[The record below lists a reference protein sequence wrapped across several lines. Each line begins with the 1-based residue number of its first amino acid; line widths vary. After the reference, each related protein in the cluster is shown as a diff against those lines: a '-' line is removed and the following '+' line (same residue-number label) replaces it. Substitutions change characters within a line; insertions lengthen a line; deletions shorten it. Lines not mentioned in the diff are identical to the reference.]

1 MPKWLRQELP
11 DIKKS
16 TAAAWIYRRYDISL
30 RDFLKITLS
39 GIGLLLITADIFY
52 HNLLAAAVLCPY
64 LHFRLKI
71 KSEELHKQRRERL
84 KMQFKDG
91 MQSVAFSLNSGY
103 SIENAWK
110 EAIVEMRL
118 LYGENSEIVTEFQR
132 IINRLERNE
141 NIEDVLEEFAK
152 KSGVADIEYF
162 AAVFRYAK
170 RYGGDLIAIIRHT
183 AETIREKNET
193 YHEIQTIISGK
204 KMEQKV
210 MSAVPFFLLGYMKLT
225 AWDFICPLYGNPA
238 GVLMMSISL
247 MVYIGADYIAGK
259 IVEDRSK
266 IRKVRL
272 YAVCGSA
279 GGDTLY
285 CGFKDRRKR
294 AVADT
299 DNCTA
304 GLYRQCRQYR
314 TGGACRRRGKAFF
327 GGTGGITQTV

>member
-118 LYGENSEIVTEFQR
+118 LYGGNSEIVTEFQR

-170 RYGGDLIAIIRHT
+170 RYGGDLIAKTGAGEAPAIFAAEPAVGFDKRSSYGP
-183 AETIREKNET
+183 ETI
-193 YHEIQTIISGK
+193 
-204 KMEQKV
+204 V
-210 MSAVPFFLLGYMKLT
+210 
-225 AWDFICPLYGNPA
+225 
-238 GVLMMSISL
+238 
-247 MVYIGADYIAGK
+247 
-259 IVEDRSK
+259 
-266 IRKVRL
+266 
-272 YAVCGSA
+272 
-279 GGDTLY
+279 
-285 CGFKDRRKR
+285 
-294 AVADT
+294 
-299 DNCTA
+299 
-304 GLYRQCRQYR
+304 
-314 TGGACRRRGKAFF
+314 
-327 GGTGGITQTV
+327 

>member
-1 MPKWLRQELP
+1 MPKWLQQELP

-91 MQSVAFSLNSGY
+91 MQSVDFSLNSGY

-152 KSGVADIEYF
+152 
-162 AAVFRYAK
+162 
-170 RYGGDLIAIIRHT
+170 
-183 AETIREKNET
+183 TIREKNET
-193 YHEIQTIISGK
+193 YDEIQTIISGK

-259 IVEDRSK
+259 IVE
-266 IRKVRL
+266 IEV
-272 YAVCGSA
+272 
-279 GGDTLY
+279 
-285 CGFKDRRKR
+285 
-294 AVADT
+294 
-299 DNCTA
+299 
-304 GLYRQCRQYR
+304 
-314 TGGACRRRGKAFF
+314 
-327 GGTGGITQTV
+327 

>member
-1 MPKWLRQELP
+1 MPKWLQQELP

-64 LHFRLKI
+64 LH
-71 KSEELHKQRRERL
+71 
-84 KMQFKDG
+84 
-91 MQSVAFSLNSGY
+91 SGY

-193 YHEIQTIISGK
+193 YNEIQTIISGK

-238 GVLMMSISL
+238 GVLKMSISL

-259 IVEDRSK
+259 IVE
-266 IRKVRL
+266 IEV
-272 YAVCGSA
+272 
-279 GGDTLY
+279 
-285 CGFKDRRKR
+285 
-294 AVADT
+294 
-299 DNCTA
+299 
-304 GLYRQCRQYR
+304 
-314 TGGACRRRGKAFF
+314 
-327 GGTGGITQTV
+327 

>member
-1 MPKWLRQELP
+1 MPKWLQQELP

-30 RDFLKITLS
+30 RDFLKITMS

-71 KSEELHKQRRERL
+71 KSEELHKQRRER
-84 KMQFKDG
+84 
-91 MQSVAFSLNSGY
+91 
-103 SIENAWK
+103 
-110 EAIVEMRL
+110 
-118 LYGENSEIVTEFQR
+118 
-132 IINRLERNE
+132 RNE

-193 YHEIQTIISGK
+193 YNEIQTIISGK

-259 IVEDRSK
+259 IVE
-266 IRKVRL
+266 IEV
-272 YAVCGSA
+272 
-279 GGDTLY
+279 
-285 CGFKDRRKR
+285 
-294 AVADT
+294 
-299 DNCTA
+299 
-304 GLYRQCRQYR
+304 
-314 TGGACRRRGKAFF
+314 
-327 GGTGGITQTV
+327 

>member
-16 TAAAWIYRRYDISL
+16 TTAAWIYRRYDISL

-152 KSGVADIEYF
+152 K
-162 AAVFRYAK
+162 
-170 RYGGDLIAIIRHT
+170 
-183 AETIREKNET
+183 AES
-193 YHEIQTIISGK
+193 QT
-204 KMEQKV
+204 
-210 MSAVPFFLLGYMKLT
+210 L
-225 AWDFICPLYGNPA
+225 
-238 GVLMMSISL
+238 SI
-247 MVYIGADYIAGK
+247 
-259 IVEDRSK
+259 
-266 IRKVRL
+266 
-272 YAVCGSA
+272 CGSIPV
-279 GGDTLY
+279 
-285 CGFKDRRKR
+285 C
-294 AVADT
+294 
-299 DNCTA
+299 
-304 GLYRQCRQYR
+304 
-314 TGGACRRRGKAFF
+314 
-327 GGTGGITQTV
+327 QTVWR

>member
-1 MPKWLRQELP
+1 MPKWLQQELP

-16 TAAAWIYRRYDISL
+16 TAAAWIYSRYDISL

-141 NIEDVLEEFAK
+141 NI
-152 KSGVADIEYF
+152 
-162 AAVFRYAK
+162 
-170 RYGGDLIAIIRHT
+170 
-183 AETIREKNET
+183 
-193 YHEIQTIISGK
+193 
-204 KMEQKV
+204 
-210 MSAVPFFLLGYMKLT
+210 
-225 AWDFICPLYGNPA
+225 
-238 GVLMMSISL
+238 
-247 MVYIGADYIAGK
+247 
-259 IVEDRSK
+259 
-266 IRKVRL
+266 
-272 YAVCGSA
+272 
-279 GGDTLY
+279 
-285 CGFKDRRKR
+285 
-294 AVADT
+294 
-299 DNCTA
+299 
-304 GLYRQCRQYR
+304 
-314 TGGACRRRGKAFF
+314 
-327 GGTGGITQTV
+327 

>member
-16 TAAAWIYRRYDISL
+16 TTAAWIYRRYDISL

-193 YHEIQTIISGK
+193 YNEIQTIIGK

-259 IVEDRSK
+259 IVE
-266 IRKVRL
+266 IEV
-272 YAVCGSA
+272 
-279 GGDTLY
+279 
-285 CGFKDRRKR
+285 
-294 AVADT
+294 
-299 DNCTA
+299 
-304 GLYRQCRQYR
+304 
-314 TGGACRRRGKAFF
+314 
-327 GGTGGITQTV
+327 

>member
-84 KMQFKDG
+84 KMKF
-91 MQSVAFSLNSGY
+91 
-103 SIENAWK
+103 
-110 EAIVEMRL
+110 
-118 LYGENSEIVTEFQR
+118 R

-193 YHEIQTIISGK
+193 YNEIQTIISGK

-210 MSAVPFFLLGYMKLT
+210 MSAIPFFLLGYMKLT

-259 IVEDRSK
+259 IVE
-266 IRKVRL
+266 IEV
-272 YAVCGSA
+272 
-279 GGDTLY
+279 
-285 CGFKDRRKR
+285 
-294 AVADT
+294 
-299 DNCTA
+299 
-304 GLYRQCRQYR
+304 
-314 TGGACRRRGKAFF
+314 
-327 GGTGGITQTV
+327 

>member
-16 TAAAWIYRRYDISL
+16 TTAAWIYRRYDISL

-152 KSGVADIEYF
+152 KSGVVGKSNSSVTSVVSTE
-162 AAVFRYAK
+162 
-170 RYGGDLIAIIRHT
+170 GTLIRSKPRWKLAT
-183 AETIREKNET
+183 LPP
-193 YHEIQTIISGK
+193 K
-204 KMEQKV
+204 KM
-210 MSAVPFFLLGYMKLT
+210 MPLGLISRRIFSA
-225 AWDFICPLYGNPA
+225 A
-238 GVLMMSISL
+238 SISL
-247 MVYIGADYIAGK
+247 AQPPLQCHSLFPPHPRHEPAIHHNG
-259 IVEDRSK
+259 
-266 IRKVRL
+266 RKAL
-272 YAVCGSA
+272 
-279 GGDTLY
+279 
-285 CGFKDRRKR
+285 
-294 AVADT
+294 
-299 DNCTA
+299 
-304 GLYRQCRQYR
+304 Q
-314 TGGACRRRGKAFF
+314 
-327 GGTGGITQTV
+327 

>member
-16 TAAAWIYRRYDISL
+16 TTAAWIYRRYDISL

-141 NIEDVLEEFAK
+141 NIEDVLEELAK

-193 YHEIQTIISGK
+193 YNEIQTIISGK

-225 AWDFICPLYGNPA
+225 AWDFICPLYGNLA

-259 IVEDRSK
+259 IVE
-266 IRKVRL
+266 IEV
-272 YAVCGSA
+272 
-279 GGDTLY
+279 
-285 CGFKDRRKR
+285 
-294 AVADT
+294 
-299 DNCTA
+299 
-304 GLYRQCRQYR
+304 
-314 TGGACRRRGKAFF
+314 
-327 GGTGGITQTV
+327 

>member
-110 EAIVEMRL
+110 EAIVEMRI

-183 AETIREKNET
+183 AETICEKNET
-193 YHEIQTIISGK
+193 YNEIQTIISGK

-210 MSAVPFFLLGYMKLT
+210 MSAVLLGYMKLT

-259 IVEDRSK
+259 IVE
-266 IRKVRL
+266 IEV
-272 YAVCGSA
+272 
-279 GGDTLY
+279 
-285 CGFKDRRKR
+285 
-294 AVADT
+294 
-299 DNCTA
+299 
-304 GLYRQCRQYR
+304 
-314 TGGACRRRGKAFF
+314 
-327 GGTGGITQTV
+327 